1 MEEIMPNWVD
11 NKLSIETD
19 ETTIKQLKFQTCI
32 LGEHEGVEG
41 YSIASSLYPLPHELQ
56 YVSGTGGDEKYFIL
70 HDKIVKPPKMDEDYF
85 KIVRGEDPRYT
96 IRPLTSG
103 EKNQLMEMHGAVN
116 WYDWNVANY
125 GTKWGDVETELVV
138 DHEDYLSFVFRSAWA
153 PAHKLAEKI
162 SEDFKATVTL
172 KHESFENMDKGELV
186 FKNGRMTKH
195 HWEELE
201 LDLRQVSEP
210 KAR

>member
-1 MEEIMPNWVD
+1 MEEIMPNWVE

-19 ETTIKQLKFQTCI
+19 ETTIKQLKYQTSVT
-32 LGEHEGVEG
+32 GEHEGVEG

-172 KHESFENMDKGELV
+172 KHESFENMDKGELI